1 MASEDCEEADM
12 SDTRITGATSLRSAL
27 MDRLELAWDARTI
40 IDVLD
45 DAATDVLRTHGFE
58 SWPRLQP
65 APEHIQAVTGNPAF
79 PVYSMPAG
87 TAEQAQRAA
96 RLIEVLRTVRAF
108 LYGDGSLNDAVILGM
123 RLGVAMEQ
131 AGLAD
136 LIPLAKRAIRLMPE
150 ANEHV
155 RES

>member
-1 MASEDCEEADM
+1 M
-12 SDTRITGATSLRSAL
+12 SDIHSTDPSLSRSAM
-27 MDRLELAWDARTI
+27 MDELELAWDARTI
-40 IDVLD
+40 IDLLD
-45 DAATDVLRTHGFE
+45 DAATEVLRAHGFD

-65 APEHIQAVTGNPAF
+65 APEHIQAVTGNPTF

-87 TAEQAQRAA
+87 TAERAQHTA
-96 RLIEVLRTVRAF
+96 RLIEVLRTLRAF
-108 LYGDGSLNDAVILGM
+108 LYGNGSVNDAVILGM

-136 LIPLAKRAIRLMPE
+136 AIPLVKRAIRLTPE

-155 RES
+155 REL